1 MKLPLLEKEEEIEE
15 NTFQDEEEEEDVLLP
30 PKPRGQTV
38 LLILAGLCA
47 VLLVA
52 VLALSLPAML
62 QKPQQELGGDPEAML
77 RPSYVEEEIELKDDP
92 ILEETTEETTEPTI
106 PPEANPYN
114 QFDFQ
119 YNRNNYLLCVKQDSY
134 PGVDVSSF
142 QGKIDWP
149 KVAASGIR
157 FAMVRLGYRG
167 WGEAGNMKVD
177 DNAVENLE
185 GAAAAGLEV
194 GAYFFSQATSIQEV
208 DDEIKFALEV
218 LGDRHLSMPI
228 VMDWEIANPEGRT
241 RNVDRRTLTECL
253 RYYCETMTEKGY
265 HPMIYFNWGQASRMI
280 HLSELED
287 YPFWLALYQDRMT
300 FPFRVEMWQY
310 TCTGQVPGINGDVDI
325 NVFMP
330 DTRAK

>member
-1 MKLPLLEKEEEIEE
+1 MKLPLLKKENIPEDDS
-15 NTFQDEEEEEDVLLP
+15 FLDEEEEEDVLLP
-30 PKPRGQTV
+30 KKPMGQTV
-38 LLILAGLCA
+38 LLLIAA
-47 VLLVA
+47 VCVVVLGV
-52 VLALSLPAML
+52 VLALSLPAMTR
-62 QKPQQELGGDPEAML
+62 KPAQEPAGDPEAML
-77 RPSYVEEEIELKDDP
+77 RPSYIEQEIELKEDP

-106 PPEANPYN
+106 PPELNPYN
-114 QFDFQ
+114 EFDFQ
-119 YNRNNYLLCVKQDSY
+119 YNRHNYLLCTKQDSY

-149 KVAASGIR
+149 RVAASGIR

-177 DNAVENLE
+177 EYAVENLE

-194 GAYFFSQATSIQEV
+194 GAYFFSQATNIQEV
-208 DDEIKFALEV
+208 DDEIKFALEI
-218 LGDRHLSMPI
+218 LGEHSISMPI
-228 VMDWEIANPEGRT
+228 VMDWEVANAEGRT
-241 RNVDRRTLTECL
+241 RNMDRRTLTECL
-253 RYYCETMTEKGY
+253 RYYCEVMTEKGY

-280 HLSELED
+280 YLSELED

-300 FPFRVEMWQY
+300 FPYRVEMWQY
-310 TCTGQVPGINGDVDI
+310 TCTGRVPGINGDVDI